1 MPELKQNFSVNH
13 PRALVWERFQDLP
26 NVVQCIPGA
35 SLTEQSSP
43 TGAKGRMTVKLGPVK
58 ADFGGEVDIEA
69 DETSYTGKI
78 IGAGIDKS
86 HASRAKGNVVYTLVE
101 TRDGTAT
108 NVEVAVD
115 YTLSGSLA
123 QFARGGIVEAV
134 AEQICREFARNL
146 EDQLNVIAPAA
157 EADVVT
163 IGSAGEAAVAA
174 ASQPAPRRPAPPNE
188 LNMIKIMMAVIRSKF
203 RKMTAAVTGR

>member
-1 MPELKQNFSVNH
+1 MPELKQNFTVNH
-13 PRALVWERFQDLP
+13 PRAMVWARFQDLP

-35 SLTEQSSP
+35 ALTEQSSP
-43 TGAKGRMTVKLGPVK
+43 TKAKGRMTVKLGPVK

-69 DETSYTGKI
+69 DEVSYTGKI

-86 HASRAKGNVVYTLVE
+86 HASRAKGNVVYMLTE
-101 TRDGTAT
+101 ANGGSAT
-108 NVEVAVD
+108 NVDVAVD

-146 EDQLNVIAPAA
+146 EGQLNAA
-157 EADVVT
+157 SPVADVREAVVAVD
-163 IGSAGEAAVAA
+163 GMDGFAAVPPPLR
-174 ASQPAPRRPAPPNE
+174 QPAPPNE
-188 LNMIKIMMAVIRSKF
+188 LNMVKIMMAVIRSKF
-203 RKMTAAVTGR
+203 RKLAAAVTGR

>member
-1 MPELKQNFSVNH
+1 MPELKQNFTVNH
-13 PRALVWERFQDLP
+13 PRAMVWARFQDLP

-35 SLTEQSSP
+35 ALTEQSSP
-43 TGAKGRMTVKLGPVK
+43 TKAKGRMTVKLGPVK

-69 DETSYTGKI
+69 DEASYTGKI

-86 HASRAKGNVVYTLVE
+86 HASRAKGNVVYTLTE
-101 TRDGTAT
+101 ANGGAAT
-108 NVEVAVD
+108 NVDVAVD

-146 EDQLNVIAPAA
+146 EGQLNAASPVADAQEAVVAMNGTDGPAA
-157 EADVVT
+157 VPPPVR
-163 IGSAGEAAVAA
+163 
-174 ASQPAPRRPAPPNE
+174 QPAPPNE
-188 LNMIKIMMAVIRSKF
+188 LNMVKIMMAVIRSKF
-203 RKMTAAVTGR
+203 RKLAAAVTGR